1 VRRPAIGLLGI
12 AILLAMSSGPA
23 AAAPLRFVDYLYINA
38 SEGSASGGHV
48 ALRFG
53 DQVFHFEHRPP
64 GILVLARA
72 HFERFRHLYGDL
84 ENRTIQMSRIQVS
97 DETYDLLLAQ
107 FSRRHIA
114 QRQRLEVLAAVRDD
128 RKLLEALREQGVVAI
143 DGLDLFVDEAN
154 TAGDTAERAPA
165 LDALRARVVAR
176 YGPEFIADRIAEL
189 TARLTALEPEGPP
202 STVAADD
209 EIRPPSYGFSARF
222 NDMSQAL
229 AALDVLDAARRL
241 RPDAIRSGSA
251 GLPLKPGEAARL
263 ARLADALEDSL
274 VRLLD
279 TTRPDW
285 GLSMLLGMA
294 RLIALRET
302 VETAHWRF
310 LDSFPIDATVLPA
323 IRTSRRRVHLTTIR
337 EDNRLQFEIARKSLL
352 DAVDVAAEVPE
363 IEYARLES
371 AANRWLEVSQALDE
385 GRPLRVHAGV
395 LLPARPGRPAATRLP
410 SYDAVSLT
418 RALETAASEEARLA
432 AGLERDY
439 PYNLVTRNCVSEIFR
454 ELDTAL
460 ARAAHTK
467 NEAVIREES
476 IRRLGGH
483 VAMVGSLNFVPQI
496 SALVVEDT
504 YAVADRLSFAAY
516 RQRQLAEMR
525 RDENPV
531 WVFLR
536 ESNVVTST
544 LYRVQPRDSVFL
556 FFTDD
561 LVAPRPLFGAVNLIT
576 GLAASAVGLTMLP
589 VDGGETLWA
598 GIRGAVFSLP
608 ELVFQNIRKG
618 SFEPPVD
625 PRAAAGLTPSPRGPP
640 ATAPR
645 DGRR

>member
-1 VRRPAIGLLGI
+1 MRRPAFGLLGFALFLAI
-12 AILLAMSSGPA
+12 ASGPA
-23 AAAPLRFVDYLYINA
+23 AAEPRFLDYLYINA

-64 GILVLARA
+64 GLLVLARA
-72 HFERFRHLYGDL
+72 QFARFRHLYGDL

-107 FSRRHIA
+107 FSRRHLA
-114 QRQRLEVLAAVRDD
+114 QRQHLDLMAATHED
-128 RKLLEALREQGVVAI
+128 RKLFEALREQRVVAVE
-143 DGLDLFVDEAN
+143 GLGLFVEAES
-154 TAGDTAERAPA
+154 TAADRAARAPA
-165 LDALRARVVAR
+165 IDALRARVVAR
-176 YGPEFIADRIAEL
+176 FGPEIIADRIAEL
-189 TARLTALEPEGPP
+189 TARLAALEPEGPP
-202 STVAADD
+202 STVATDE

-229 AALDVLDAARRL
+229 AALDVLDGARHL

-251 GLPLKPGEAARL
+251 ELPLKPGEAARL
-263 ARLADALEDSL
+263 TRLADALEDSL
-274 VRLLD
+274 VRLMD

-285 GLSMLLGMA
+285 GLPMLLGMA
-294 RLIALRET
+294 RLIALREA

-310 LDSFPIDATVLPA
+310 LDSFPVDATVLPA
-323 IRTSRRRVHLTTIR
+323 IRTARRRTHLTTIR
-337 EDNRLQFEIARKSLL
+337 ENNRLQFETARKSLL
-352 DAVDVAAEVPE
+352 DAADIAAEFPE

-395 LLPARPGRPAATRLP
+395 LLPVRPGRPAATRLP
-410 SYDAVSLT
+410 SYAAVSLT
-418 RALETAASEEARLA
+418 RAVETAAREEDRLA
-432 AGLERDY
+432 AALERDY
-439 PYNLVTRNCVSEIFR
+439 PYNVVTRNCVSEIFR
-454 ELDTAL
+454 ELDIAL
-460 ARAAHTK
+460 ARAAHTE
-467 NEAVIREES
+467 NEAIIREES

-504 YAVADRLSFAAY
+504 YAVADRLDFASY
-516 RQRQLAEMR
+516 RRRRLAEMR

-531 WVFLR
+531 RVFLR

-544 LYRVQPRDSVFL
+544 LYRLQPRDSIFL

-561 LVAPRPLFGAVNLIT
+561 LVTTRPLFGAMNLMT

-625 PRAAAGLTPSPRGPP
+625 P
-640 ATAPR
+640 
-645 DGRR
+645 